1 MEITHITHFEVTK
14 NRILSI
20 LSAFFHMMCFIVP
33 NKNTNTNS
41 YYTTETQTE
50 KRAKDSFS
58 NILRALQVRATA
70 GQDRIEKESSLCLK
84 SKFILLLPASC
95 PHGDTAS

>member
-1 MEITHITHFEVTK
+1 
-14 NRILSI
+14 
-20 LSAFFHMMCFIVP
+20 MMCFIVP
-33 NKNTNTNS
+33 NKNTSTNS

-58 NILRALQVRATA
+58 NILSALQVRATA
-70 GQDRIEKESSLCLK
+70 RQDRIEKEK
-84 SKFILLLPASC
+84 ERKFILLLPASC

>member
-1 MEITHITHFEVTK
+1 
-14 NRILSI
+14 
-20 LSAFFHMMCFIVP
+20 MMCFIVP
-33 NKNTNTNS
+33 NKNTSTNS

-70 GQDRIEKESSLCLK
+70 RQDRIEKEK
-84 SKFILLLPASC
+84 ERKFTLLEIQVHLAFTSQLS
-95 PHGDTAS
+95 TW

>member
-33 NKNTNTNS
+33 NKNTSTNS

-70 GQDRIEKESSLCLK
+70 RQDRIEKEK
-84 SKFILLLPASC
+84 ERKFTLLEIQVHLAFTSQLS
-95 PHGDTAS
+95 TW

>member
-20 LSAFFHMMCFIVP
+20 LSAFFHMCFIVP
-33 NKNTNTNS
+33 NKNTSTNS

-70 GQDRIEKESSLCLK
+70 RQDRIEKEK
-84 SKFILLLPASC
+84 ERKFTLLEIQVHLAFTSQLS
-95 PHGDTAS
+95 TW

>member
-1 MEITHITHFEVTK
+1 
-14 NRILSI
+14 
-20 LSAFFHMMCFIVP
+20 MMCFIVP
-33 NKNTNTNS
+33 NKNTSTNS

-70 GQDRIEKESSLCLK
+70 RQDRIEKER
-84 SKFILLLPASC
+84 KFTLLEIQVHLAFTSQLS
-95 PHGDTAS
+95 TW